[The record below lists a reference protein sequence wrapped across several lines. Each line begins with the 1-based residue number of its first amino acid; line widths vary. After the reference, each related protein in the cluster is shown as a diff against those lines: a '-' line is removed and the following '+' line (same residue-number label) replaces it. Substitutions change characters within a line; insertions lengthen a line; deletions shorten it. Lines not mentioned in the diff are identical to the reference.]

1 MDSYT
6 TVTTRPVYH
15 GVRIIWYIIDVLEV
29 LLVFRF
35 FLKLFGANPAA
46 GFTNFIYQTTYSF
59 AYPFLGVFPSTPVAS
74 GRGIFE
80 WNSLLAMLVY
90 YLIALVIIRLFLAE
104 KTVTTTSEAVVKHY

>member
-1 MDSYT
+1 MDTY
-6 TVTTRPVYH
+6 TVTTRPVYS
-15 GVRIIWYIIDVLEV
+15 GIRIIWYIVDVLEV

-59 AYPFLGVFPSTPVAS
+59 AYPFLGVFSSTPVTN

-90 YLIALVIIRLFLAE
+90 YLIALVIIRLFLLDR
-104 KTVTTTSEAVVKHY
+104 TVTTSDAVVKHY